1 MQSLINEIRNLTQ
14 VLAGLRADNLVIDNL
29 DNILTKLKSSDI
41 NQKVAGYKI
50 VMPSVTEDEQAV
62 EKDKKVMKEQA
73 DSLNKEADYFLDEL
87 ERIKT
92 MRHTLNLEALDPI
105 IQEARRVIHSIHG
118 LTAGLQ
124 D

>member
-29 DNILTKLKSSDI
+29 GNILTTLKSSDI

-50 VMPSVTEDEQAV
+50 VMPSVREDEQAV
-62 EKDKKVMKEQA
+62 EKDKEVMKEQA

-105 IQEARRVIHSIHG
+105 IQEARKVIHSIHG

>member
-1 MQSLINEIRNLTQ
+1 MQSLINEIRHLTQ

-29 DNILTKLKSSDI
+29 DNILTTLKSSDI

-50 VMPSVTEDEQAV
+50 VMPTVKEDEQAV
-62 EKDKKVMKEQA
+62 EKDKEVMKEQA

-118 LTAGLQ
+118 LTAGLE

>member
-29 DNILTKLKSSDI
+29 DNILTTLKSSDI
-41 NQKVAGYKI
+41 NQTVSGYKI
-50 VMPSVTEDEQAV
+50 VMPSVREDELAV
-62 EKDKKVMKEQA
+62 EKDKEVMKEQA